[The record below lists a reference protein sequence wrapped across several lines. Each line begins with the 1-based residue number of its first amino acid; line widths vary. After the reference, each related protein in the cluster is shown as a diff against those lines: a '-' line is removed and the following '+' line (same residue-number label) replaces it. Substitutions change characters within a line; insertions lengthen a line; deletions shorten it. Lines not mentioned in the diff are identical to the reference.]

1 MPTAPHS
8 QIREN
13 VMDRKANFSK
23 FLGLPVR
30 IFAFGLAALPLGTAW
45 ADCKPVIA
53 AYAAA
58 DATRHF
64 AIYTVSSIT
73 QAPQG
78 EPMRVVLGN
87 TDYLE
92 NDVRKGPLQ
101 IVKDGYKKTPFVPG
115 FEANATRDKEK
126 EGRSRCEPLGEK
138 NVGAEALIGYR
149 VRSNDKGS
157 APDPF
162 ASEIWINNK
171 TGLPVWSDDGFR
183 WVYGTQ
189 VIAPSASQIRQ

>member
-1 MPTAPHS
+1 MPTAAHS
-8 QIREN
+8 LTREN
-13 VMDRKANFSK
+13 VVDRKANFSK

-30 IFAFGLAALPLGTAW
+30 ILVFGFAALPVGVAW

-53 AYAAA
+53 AYSAA

-64 AIYTVSSIT
+64 AIYTVASMT

-78 EPMRVVLGN
+78 EPMRVVIGD

-92 NDVRKGPLQ
+92 NDVRKGPLE
-101 IVKDGYKKTPFVPG
+101 IVKDGYKKSPFVPG
-115 FEANATRDKEK
+115 FEAKGTRDKEK

-138 NVGAEALIGYR
+138 NVGAEVLIGYQ

-157 APDPF
+157 APDPY
-162 ASEIWINNK
+162 ATEIWISRK
-171 TGLPVWSDDGFR
+171 TGLPVWCDDGFR
-183 WVYGTQ
+183 WVYGAQ
-189 VIAPSASQIRQ
+189 VIAPSADKIRQ